1 MEYRLSADA
10 ACADLDDGA
19 VVLDLRSKRYYSLNE
34 TGAAIW
40 RLLAGG
46 VARAEM
52 PARLV
57 ERYAVTEKA
66 AEAACAR
73 LLAAL
78 VAEELIHCA
87 D

>member
-1 MEYRLSADA
+1 MEYRLSSDA

-66 AEAACAR
+66 AEAACDR

-87 D
+87 G